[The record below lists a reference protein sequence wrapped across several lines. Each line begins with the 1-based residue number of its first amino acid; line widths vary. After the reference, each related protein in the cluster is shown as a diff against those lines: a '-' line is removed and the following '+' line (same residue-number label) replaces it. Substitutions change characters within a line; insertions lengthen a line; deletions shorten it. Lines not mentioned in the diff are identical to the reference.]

1 MEGIFRTFATHKRHM
16 MRRSNVV
23 GVGVGF
29 KIKDGINTGKKAI
42 CVLVKEKKPLAELP
56 TAQAIPLTLG
66 GYETDVIEVGQLVA
80 LQDRLTRLRP
90 APPGCSIGHYLITA
104 GTLGCLVK
112 DRATGTRL
120 ILSNNHVLANMT
132 DGTDGRASTGD
143 EIFQPGKY
151 DNATPDDVIGRL
163 ERWMPIY
170 RDSSNPACPI
180 AASAERIGN
189 KIIKVVRPN
198 YHIKLFRASSI
209 ENMVDAAVVRPTSDS
224 LVMPEIIGI
233 GAPTGIAY
241 AEIGMKLQKSGRTS
255 GLTKGEVMVIG
266 ATLQV
271 MMGDLGFATFHDQIV
286 TSPMAEPG
294 DSGSL
299 VLDESRRAVGL
310 LGAGSDKATIL
321 SSIQNVL
328 DLLNVDLVTGL

>member
-1 MEGIFRTFATHKRHM
+1 MEGIFRTFATHKRHI
-16 MRRSNVV
+16 MRRNNVV

-29 KIKDGINTGKKAI
+29 KIKDGVNTGKKAI

-56 TAQAIPLTLG
+56 TAHAIPLTLG
-66 GYETDVIEVGQLVA
+66 DYETDVIEVGELVA
-80 LQDRLTRLRP
+80 LQDRLTKLRP

-104 GTLGCLVK
+104 GTFGCLVK
-112 DRATGTRL
+112 DREGGARL

-132 DGTDGRASTGD
+132 DGMDGRADTGD

-151 DNATPDDVIGRL
+151 DNAKPEDVIARL
-163 ERWMPIY
+163 ARWIPIY
-170 RDSSNPACPI
+170 KDTANPTCRVAT
-180 AASAERIGN
+180 AAEQLGN
-189 KIIKVVRPN
+189 ALIKLVRPN
-198 YHIKLFRASSI
+198 YHMKLFRASAI
-209 ENMVDAAVVRPTSDS
+209 ENMVDAAVAKPISDGM
-224 LVMPEIIGI
+224 VMPEIIGI
-233 GAPTGIAY
+233 GVPSGVGA
-241 AEIGMKLQKSGRTS
+241 AEIGMRVQKSGRTS

-271 MMGDLGFATFHDQIV
+271 MMGDLGYATFHDQIV
-286 TSPMAEPG
+286 TSAMAEPG

-299 VLDESRRAVGL
+299 VLDESRMAVGL

-328 DLLNVDLVTGL
+328 DLLNVDLITGL

>member
-1 MEGIFRTFATHKRHM
+1 

-23 GVGVGF
+23 GVGVGH
-29 KIKDGINTGKKAI
+29 KIKDGVNTHRKAI

-56 TAQAIPLTLG
+56 TAHAIPLSLG

-80 LQDRLTRLRP
+80 LQDRLSKLRP
-90 APPGCSIGHYLITA
+90 APPGCSIGHYLVTA

-112 DRATGTRL
+112 DRSTGARL

-143 EIFQPGKY
+143 QVFQPGKY
-151 DNATPDDVIGRL
+151 DNGTQDDVIGRL
-163 ERWMPIY
+163 ERWIPIY
-170 RDSSNPACPI
+170 RDSANPGCPV
-180 AASAERIGN
+180 AAAAERAGN
-189 KIIKVVRPN
+189 KMIKMIRPN
-198 YHIKLFRASSI
+198 YHMKFFRVSAI
-209 ENMVDAAVVRPTSDS
+209 ENMVDAAVARPTSETV
-224 LVMPEIIGI
+224 VMPEIIGI
-233 GAPTGIAY
+233 GIPAGVSHAQ
-241 AEIGMKLQKSGRTS
+241 IGARLQKSGRTS
-255 GLTKGEVMVIG
+255 GLTAGEVMVIG

-286 TSPMAEPG
+286 TSAMAEPG

-299 VLDESRRAVGL
+299 VLDESRKAVGL

-328 DLLNVDLVTGL
+328 DLLDVDLVTS